1 MSEINLQK
9 KENFISS
16 YYNSLNKILFDY
28 YKYLIDSL
36 NLSDKKSKDY
46 IFYIIDLFDLKK
58 QIKNVNFNSN
68 IDCSGYY
75 YFGNKEIMINFDEMV
90 KFCKLDIID
99 KPTLLIEYFT
109 TLFHEMIHAMQYK
122 TLINANNSIMV
133 KMKKISMELKKLFF
147 DNFAL
152 HHLFPDEREA
162 NIESSKILYN
172 FFRTYYIEN
181 FKDSE
186 DNLLFYLGDGYSKTI
201 KGLHISPISRIYN
214 KETKCIIEKNCDIKT
229 LSDYEKLLYGFEL
242 DGNLQNKLE
251 ISKEAKAIDSELV
264 KTLKL

>member
-1 MSEINLQK
+1 MNKIFNDK
-9 KENFISS
+9 
-16 YYNSLNKILFDY
+16 YNSLNKILFDY

-46 IFYIIDLFDLKK
+46 IFYIIELFDLKK
-58 QIKNVNFNSN
+58 QIKKVNFTSYA
-68 IDCSGYY
+68 DCSGYY
-75 YFGNKEIMINFDEMV
+75 YFINKELMINFDEMI

-109 TLFHEMIHAMQYK
+109 TLFHEMIHAIQYRAL
-122 TLINANNSIMV
+122 TDDDGSIMI
-133 KMKKISMELKKLFF
+133 KMKKMSIELKKMFF
-147 DNFAL
+147 DNIAL
-152 HHLFPDEREA
+152 HNLFPDEREA
-162 NIESSKILYN
+162 NIESSKMLYN
-172 FFRTYYIEN
+172 FFRYYYIEN
-181 FKDSE
+181 FKNSE
-186 DNLLFYLGDGYSKTI
+186 DNLLFYLGYGYSRTI

-214 KETKCIIEKNCDIKT
+214 EETKYIIEKNCDIKT

-251 ISKEAKAIDSELV
+251 ISKETKAIDSELV